1 MKGYLKNIISYYSSA
16 LIINSQP
23 RRRGVR
29 SHSVLFFYSHLKM
42 LKMTLERPKR
52 PDFLSPIF
60 YH

>member
-29 SHSVLFFYSHLKM
+29 SHSVLFIFL
-42 LKMTLERPKR
+42 LALENVEN
-52 PDFLSPIF
+52 DLGEAETS
-60 YH
+60 